1 MPVVHAAADI
11 PISLGVSLCRPA
23 VHTRIVLSF
32 NTMHVTQEASEIDAM
47 REAAWNEDRLGQ
59 EAELRRV
66 GQNQVPF
73 KEFRAL

>member
-1 MPVVHAAADI
+1 
-11 PISLGVSLCRPA
+11 
-23 VHTRIVLSF
+23 
-32 NTMHVTQEASEIDAM
+32 MHVTQEASEIDAM

-73 KEFRAL
+73 KEFRALCLESISGGSVAFCSHLMNPFHSLVGMFRPRAL